1 MTQSGLADVL
11 PLSPL
16 QEGLLFQVTYGAEAE
31 GTDVYTVQ
39 MVFELRGPLA
49 EDDLKAAAGT
59 LLRRH
64 PNLRAGFWQQN
75 VERPVQFVPHEVPL
89 PWRTR
94 DLTGLGDEERERAV
108 AAYVADDRAE
118 RFDPGAPPLIRF
130 GLLALAPEHHKL
142 VLTTHHLLL
151 DGWSM
156 PLLVRELFTLYGQS
170 GDDAGLPPVTP
181 YRAYLGWLAGRD
193 DDAARAAWRAAFA
206 GLEGPSLVAGAGAGR
221 GAAGGSA
228 LPGQIWHEID
238 AATTTRLTALARSRN
253 ITPNTLVQGAWALL
267 LGRELGRDDV
277 VFGATVAHRPPEI
290 PGIESTIGMFI
301 NTLPVRVRVRPS
313 ETLGELL
320 GRVQQEQ
327 AALIEHRHLSLTEV
341 QAAAGTGELFDTVV
355 VFENYPLDPAVLRT
369 ESRGLRLAGFEVGD
383 ATHYPLSL
391 LAIPGDTIRFR
402 LDHRGDVVDEAGA
415 RRLLGRLDAL
425 LSDIAEHGADLPV
438 GRFDLLASD
447 ERRLVLEEFNA
458 SGAPA
463 PERTLA
469 ALFEEQAARTPG
481 VTALAVG
488 DESLTYAE
496 LNARANRLARRLVE
510 QGAGPEETVALRLPR
525 SLDLYVALLAVL
537 KTGAAYLPVDVAY
550 PAERIAFMMDDARPA
565 VVLTGEE
572 SGQDLL
578 AYADTD
584 LTDAERTTPLL
595 PHHPAYVIY
604 TSGSTGTPKAVVMP
618 GSALVN
624 LLAWHQREIPGEPG
638 TAVAQFTTIGFDVAA
653 QEILATLLHGKTL
666 AVPAEDVRRS
676 AEQLTAWLDE
686 HDVAELYAPSLVI
699 EAVAEAAAEAGRT
712 LPALRHIAQAGEA
725 LSLCP
730 AVRDFVAAVP
740 GRRLHNHYGPAET
753 HVMTGTALPDDP
765 MAWTEPAPIGRPVS
779 GARVYVLDSAL
790 RPVAPGAV
798 GELYLAGAGVSRG
811 YLNRPVLT
819 AERFVADPYGAAG
832 TRMYRT
838 GDLGRWNADGQL
850 EFAGR
855 ADHQVK
861 IRGFR
866 IEPGEIESALTALPA
881 VARAAVLAREDGP
894 AGSSDKRLVAYVV
907 PANGPGILLDTT
919 ALRTELARSLPEFMV
934 PAAIVTLPEL
944 PLTPNGK
951 LDRAALPAPQV
962 TTVRRGPRSPREEIL
977 CTLFAA
983 VLKVPQVGIDDNF
996 FDLGGH
1002 SLLATRLIS
1011 RIRTVLGTEVSL
1023 RDLFDAPTV
1032 AGLGGRLD
1040 QASGARPALAPV
1052 ERPERLPL
1060 SHAQRRLWFLG
1071 RLDGPNSTY
1080 NIPLTLRL
1088 RGDVDRA
1095 ALRAALA
1102 DLTTRHETL
1111 RTVYPSH
1118 EGEPYQHIL
1127 PPGEAAPAL
1136 DIVPA
1141 EEATLGERLSGA
1153 AAQPYDL
1160 TRELPLRA
1168 TLFELGEREHVL
1180 FLLLHHIAG
1189 DGWSLAPLARD
1200 LGRAYA
1206 ARCAGRAPDFAPLP
1220 VQYADYTLWQ
1230 RELLGD
1236 ADDDGSLHGAQLA
1249 HWREALKGAPA
1260 HLELP
1265 TDHARP
1271 VVASH
1276 RGETVPFRIAAELHE
1291 KLTALAKASDS
1302 SLFMVL
1308 QAAFAALLTRHGAG
1322 TDIPVGSPIA
1332 GRTDDALDDLV
1343 GFFVNTLVLRTDTS
1357 GDPSFAE
1364 LVKRVRQFDLA
1375 AYTHQDLPF
1384 EKLVEEVNPERTLAR
1399 NPLFQVVLALQ
1410 SMPAAD
1416 LALPGLEVA
1425 AEPVRVGFAKFD
1437 LGLAVVEEHTAD
1449 GVRAG
1454 IRGDW
1459 EFSTELFERATVEA
1473 LGERLVRFLDAVADD
1488 PQRTIG
1494 SVDLLGPAER
1504 HHVLVDFN
1512 LPADAPDRT
1521 ERTLT
1526 ALFEEQAARTPDA
1539 TALVMGT
1546 RSLTYGQADARANR
1560 LARHLV
1566 AQGAGP
1572 ERIVA
1577 LQLPRSLDLFTAVL
1591 AVWKSGAAYL
1601 PIDPDYPADR
1611 IAHMRADARPALV
1624 LESLPQDL
1632 TEYPDTALTDAD
1644 RLTPLLPRHPA
1655 YVIYTSGSTGLPK
1668 GVVVP
1673 HGAAAAT
1680 LPPQAAAFGLGP
1692 HSRVLNF
1699 ASISFDA
1706 ALWELTSALL
1716 TGAGLVIATPDELLP
1731 GPGLARLVRDQGVTL
1746 IALPPSALPALPD
1759 GALPPGTDLIV
1770 AGDTTAADQSERFAP
1785 DRRMVN
1791 AYGLTETT
1799 VCATMSA
1806 PLAGAVV
1813 PPIGRPVDGARVYV
1827 LDERL
1832 RPVPPGVTGEM
1843 YVAGA
1848 GLARG
1853 YLGRQELTAERFVPD
1868 PYALLFGE
1876 TGARMYRTG
1885 DLARLRTDGQL
1896 EFAGRADQQLKI
1908 RGFRIEPGEV
1918 EAALTAHPSVATAA
1932 VVAREDGPATSGDK
1946 RLVAYLV
1953 RDTQGGT
1960 EDEARGTEQV
1970 GMWQETYEQLYEAEP
1985 GRLFGED
1992 FSGWNSSYTGEEIPL
2007 DEMREWRAATVER
2020 VLALRPRRVL
2030 EIGCG
2035 TGLVLSQ
2042 VAPHVEEYWGT
2053 DLSTSVVAQLRTH
2066 LDARPELAAKVT
2078 VRARAAHETEGL
2090 PEGRFDTIVVN
2101 SVVQYFPNAGYLA
2114 DVLRAAARL
2123 LAPGGTVFLGDLRNL
2138 RTLRTFRTAVELRRA
2153 GAFADPS
2160 AVRRAVEQSLVT
2172 EKELLLDPD
2181 FFADLAAREPLFA
2194 SADVTLRD
2202 AAHHNEM
2209 SRHRYDVTLRRSAG
2223 PTAAAAPERTL
2234 RWNADVNTFDG
2245 LAEALGERHVRVTG
2259 IPNARL
2265 VREGAALAA
2274 LTGGGAAEAAGLLDG
2289 PVPEGAIDPD
2299 AMRGLGAVCTWGA
2312 QDDTFDAYTG
2322 DGPAYT
2328 PRGGDRPLANDPA
2341 RGHEDSRLTGE
2352 LRDLVAERLPAHMAP
2367 AAYVLLDALP
2377 LTANGKLDR
2386 DALPAPDWGTEATG
2400 QAPRTRRE
2408 EILSTLFAEVLGLPK
2423 VGVDRSF
2430 FDLGGHSL
2438 LATRLLSRIRT
2449 VLGAELAVRDL
2460 FQAPTVAA
2468 LAERVDGAHDA
2479 RPALTVRTRPDEMP
2493 LSFAQYRLWFLHR
2506 MEGPSATYNIPM
2518 SLRLTGDLDQDALR
2532 AALTDLMRR
2541 HETLRTVYPE
2551 RGGVPRQQV
2560 LDAER
2565 PSFETV
2571 STTAERLGA
2580 ELTEAAR
2587 RGFDLAGELPLRA
2600 TLFRLGEQEHVLLLL
2615 MHHIAGDG
2623 WSWPPLARDLTEAYA
2638 ARRAGRAPDFAPLPV
2653 QYADYTLWQRELLG
2667 DEHDPDSRYAHQLAY
2682 WTDRLDGITEELE
2695 LPTDRPRPAVATH
2708 RGDTVP
2714 FRITPELHQRLAA
2727 LAGTSRASLFMVLQA
2742 AFAALLTRHGA
2753 GTDIPVGSP
2762 IAGRTDDALDDLVG
2776 FFVNTLVLRTDTS
2789 GDPTFRDLLDRVRE
2803 SDLAAYANQDVP
2815 FEKLVERL
2823 RPQRSLA
2830 RHPLFQVMLA
2840 FQNSGEA
2847 RLALP
2852 GLEAEALPVGVGVAK
2867 FDLHLSMVELRAGDG
2882 GPGGIQAALEY
2893 STDLFERA
2901 TAEALVT
2908 RLERLLDAVADDPD
2922 TTVGSV
2928 ELLHPDERR
2937 RVLDEW
2943 NETDGT
2949 ESDTDARV
2957 PHLLERQVARTPDA
2971 LALVHGTE
2979 SLTYAQFNARANR
2992 LARRL
2997 VELGAGPERIVALR
3011 MPRCPDLYVAMAAV
3025 LKTGAAYLPVDVS
3038 YPAERIAFMIDD
3050 ARPAIVLDSMPQGL
3064 SAYPDTDLT
3073 DADRTTPLLPQHP
3086 AYVIYT
3092 SGSTGTPKAVVMPG
3106 SALVNLL
3113 TWHARRF
3120 PGGQGVRTA
3129 QFTAIG
3135 FDFSVQE
3142 ILSPLVMGKTLL
3154 VPSDE
3159 VRHSAELLAGWLDEH
3174 HVSELFAPNLVVEAV
3189 AEAAAEAGRTLPHLT
3204 DILQG
3209 GEALTPTERMRD
3221 FAYAVLGRR
3230 LHNVYGPAETHAVT
3244 THTLPADPANWPQAV
3259 PIGRPVDHDRV
3270 YVLDSALRPVP
3281 PGVTGELYLAGAGIA
3296 RGYLGQPALTAARF
3310 VADPYGAAGTR
3321 MYRTGDLGR
3330 WNADGQLEFAGR
3342 IDHQV
3347 KIRGFRVEPGEV
3359 EAALTA
3365 HPHIVQA
3372 AALPHGDRL
3381 VAYVVTREGADL
3393 GDVRAHLA
3401 ARLPDFMVPSAY
3413 TVLDALPL
3421 TPNGKLDRAALPAP
3435 DAPDAAGRAPRSP
3448 REEILCGL
3456 FAEVLGTGQIS
3467 IDDNFFDLGGHSL
3480 LATRLLSRV
3489 RTVLGAEVSLRDLF
3503 EGPTVARLGEAV
3515 DAAGRGSRPAL
3526 RPMERPAELPLS
3538 PAQRRLWF
3546 LGRLTGDDPGYNMPV
3561 GLRLTGTLDADA
3573 LTAALADVSARHE
3586 TLRTVF
3592 PEGQDGSPR
3601 QHILAP
3607 ADARPALHRRDTT
3620 EDDLAA
3626 DLAAAA
3632 RHSFDLTADL
3642 PLKAVLFRL
3651 DEQEHVLLLLLH
3663 HIAGDGWSLAPL
3675 TRDLVTAYEAR
3686 GMGRAPEFAPLP
3698 VQYADYTLWQREV
3711 LGDES
3716 DPASTIARQS
3726 AYWKEAL
3733 AGLPDELQL
3742 PAARPRPAVP
3752 AHRGEA
3758 VFRTLDA
3765 DLHRQLLA
3773 LARSS
3778 GGSLFMVLQAALSAV
3793 LTRHGAGTD
3802 IPVGSPVA
3810 GRTDDALDDLVGF
3823 FVNTLVLRTDTS
3835 GDPTFRE
3842 LLDRVRESDLAA
3854 YANQDVPFDKLVEEL
3869 SPGRSLARHP
3879 LFQVLLALQN
3889 TPEAVL
3895 ELPGLTARPEVVA
3908 LGAAKFDLTF
3918 NLAER
3923 HGASG
3928 EPRGIDAVLEYSTD
3942 LFDAAT
3948 AQALT
3953 DRLVAFLRYVAAD
3966 PDATVTDVP
3975 ILGTG
3980 ERNLVLTGWNDTA
3993 HRPGRA
3999 AADASLPQRVAERAA
4014 RTPHAIAVA
4023 EPGATTLTYAQL
4035 DARANQLAHRLV
4047 AEGVR
4052 TETPV
4057 AVLQERSAHLVVSTL
4072 AVLKAGG
4079 VYVPLHTGYPEDRM
4093 RHVLTDTGAA
4103 LLLTDAF
4110 HEETAARLGTRT
4122 LAVDDGPLTGEPATA
4137 PEVTVLPDQLAYVMY
4152 TSGSTGLPKGI
4163 GITHRDAIALAVDR
4177 CWETTAESRVLMHS
4191 PYAFDISTYEL
4202 WSPLLAGGRIV
4213 VAPRGDVDAT
4223 MLRRVLPGQGVTSL
4237 LLTAGLLG
4245 AVADE
4250 APEVFAG
4257 VKDVWTGGD
4266 VVPPTAVR
4274 RVLEACPGTTVK
4286 ALYGPTEITLGC
4298 TWHRFTEAG
4307 QVPAAVPIGRPLDE
4321 TRAYVLDEKLRPVP
4335 PGVPGELYIAGAG
4348 LARGYL
4354 AQAARTAE
4362 RFTADPY
4369 AELFDDAG
4377 GRMYRT
4383 GDIARRNADG
4393 ALEFLGRADQ
4403 QVKVR
4408 GFRIEPGEIETA
4420 LATHPG
4426 VTRAVVVARPRG
4438 GDKVLVAYVVGQD
4451 VRPAELRAELEQLLP
4466 DYMVPAAFVPM
4477 TALPVTP
4484 NGKLDRA
4491 ALPEPEWGGGTG
4503 RLPRGPREELLCGL
4517 FAEVLDAE
4525 RVGIDDNF
4533 FELGGHSMLAT
4544 RLVGRIRAQLGTE
4557 VGVRTLFEAP
4567 TVAALAA
4574 RIDGGSPAQ
4583 HDPFGVVLPLRAT
4596 GSGTPLF
4603 CVHPAGGF
4611 GWIYSGLLRHIDREQ
4626 PLYALQARGLSHEE
4640 PLPADIDAM
4649 ARDYAEQIR
4658 KTVPEGPY
4666 EILGWSFGGLV
4677 AHAVATR
4684 LQAEGAEVTLLAVLD
4699 GYPDAYD
4706 GTEHEVGEEQVLA
4719 ILLNAAGIDRA
4730 ETFGDA
4736 PLERAA
4742 VLERLGESG
4751 SALANLDDASV
4762 GRMVTVFLNNTR
4774 LITDFRPQPFAGD
4787 LVFFGATVGRTDPA
4801 LTPDS
4806 WRPYVS
4812 GRVEEHHLDTDHAG
4826 LARPEA
4832 LGVIARTLAD
4842 RGATRAGN

>member
-16 QEGLLFQVTYGAEAE
+16 QEGLLFQVSYGAETE
-31 GTDVYTVQ
+31 GTDVYSIQ
-39 MVFELRGPLA
+39 MVFELQGPLD
-49 EDDLKAAAGT
+49 ESGLQAAVRT

-64 PNLRAGFWQQN
+64 PNLRAGFWQQD

-89 PWRTR
+89 PWQTR
-94 DLTGLGDEERERAV
+94 DLTGLGDQERERAV
-108 AAYVADDRAE
+108 AAYIADDRAR

-130 GLLALAPEHHKL
+130 GLLALGPEHHKL

-156 PLLVRELFTLYGQS
+156 PLLVRELFTLYEQS
-170 GDDAGLPPVTP
+170 GDDVGMPPVAP

-193 DDAARAAWRAAFA
+193 DEAARAAWRAAFA
-206 GLEGPSLVAGAGAGR
+206 DLEGPSLIAGSGAGR
-221 GAAGGSA
+221 GAAGASA

-238 AATTTRLTALARSRN
+238 AATTTRLTTLARSRN
-253 ITPNTLVQGAWALL
+253 VTLNTLVQAAWALL
-267 LGRELGRDDV
+267 LGQELGRDDV

-301 NTLPVRVRVRPS
+301 NTLPVRVRVRPGDS
-313 ETLGELL
+313 LTELL
-320 GRVQQEQ
+320 ARVQQEQ

-341 QAAAGTGELFDTVV
+341 QAAAGSGELFDTVV
-355 VFENYPLDPAVLRT
+355 VFENYPLDPAVLRA
-369 ESRGLRLAGFEVGD
+369 EARGLRLTDFEVGD

-391 LAIPGDTIRFR
+391 LAIPGDTINFR
-402 LDHRGDVVDEAGA
+402 LDHRGDVLDGPAA
-415 RRLLGRLDAL
+415 HMMLGRLDVL
-425 LSDIAEHGADLPV
+425 LRGIAEHGGDLPV
-438 GRFDLLASD
+438 GRLALLGD
-447 ERRLVLEEFNA
+447 GDRRRVIEEFNA
-458 SGAPA
+458 TGDPA
-463 PERTLA
+463 TEHTLA
-469 ALFEEQAARTPG
+469 ALFEEQAARTPHT
-481 VTALAVG
+481 TAIVVG
-488 DESLTYAE
+488 GDSLTYAE
-496 LNARANRLARRLVE
+496 LNARANRLAHHLAAR
-510 QGAGPEETVALRLPR
+510 GAGPEATVALHLPR
-525 SLDLYVALLAVL
+525 SLDLYVALLAVC
-537 KTGAAYLPVDVAY
+537 KSGAAYLPVDVQL
-550 PAERIAFMMDDARPA
+550 PAERIALMIEDACPA
-565 VVLTGEE
+565 IVLDRLPEDL
-572 SGQDLL
+572 SG
-578 AYADTD
+578 YPDTD
-584 LTDAERTTPLL
+584 LTDADRTAPLL
-595 PHHPAYVIY
+595 PEHPAYVIY

-618 GSALVN
+618 GSALGN
-624 LLAWHQREIPGEPG
+624 LLSWDDREPAAETG
-638 TAVAQFTTIGFDVAA
+638 TVVAQFTTIGFDVAT
-653 QEILATLLHGKTL
+653 QEILGTLLRGGTL
-666 AVPAEDVRRS
+666 AVPDEEVRRS
-676 AEQLTAWLDE
+676 AEQFTAWLDE
-686 HDVAELYAPSLVI
+686 HGVAELYAPDLVI
-699 EAVAEAAAEAGRT
+699 QAVVEAAAEQGRT

-725 LSLCP
+725 LALGP
-730 AVRDFVAAVP
+730 ALHDFVTAVP
-740 GRRLHNHYGPAET
+740 GRTLHNHYGPAET
-753 HVMTGTALPDDP
+753 HVMTGTAVPGDSA
-765 MAWTEPAPIGRPVS
+765 AWGEPAPIGRPIP
-779 GARVYVLDSAL
+779 GARVYVLDGAL
-790 RPVAPGAV
+790 RPVPPGV
-798 GELYLAGAGVSRG
+798 NGELYLAGAGVARG
-811 YLNRPVLT
+811 YLGRSGLT
-819 AERFVADPYGAAG
+819 AERFVADPFGAPGA
-832 TRMYRT
+832 RMYRT
-838 GDLGRWNADGQL
+838 GDLGRWRPDGLL

-855 ADHQVK
+855 SDHQVK

-866 IEPGEIESALTALPA
+866 IEPGEVEAALTAHPHIA
-881 VARAAVLAREDGP
+881 TAAVLAREDRPG
-894 AGSSDKRLVAYVV
+894 DKRLVAYVV
-907 PANGPGILLDTT
+907 PAHQPGTRPDTA
-919 ALRTELARSLPEFMV
+919 ALRAQLALSLPDFMI
-934 PAAIVTLPEL
+934 PAAIVVLDAL

-951 LDRAALPAPQV
+951 LDRAALPAPRT
-962 TTVRRGPRSPREEIL
+962 TTVRRGPRSPREEML
-977 CTLFAA
+977 CTLFAS

-1011 RIRTVLGTEVSL
+1011 RIRSVLGAEVSL

-1032 AGLGGRLD
+1032 AGLGERLD
-1040 QASGARPALAPV
+1040 PAFGTRPALAPA

-1060 SHAQRRLWFLG
+1060 SYAQRRLWFLG

-1080 NIPLTLRL
+1080 NIPLALRL
-1088 RGDVDRA
+1088 RGGLDRA

-1102 DLTTRHETL
+1102 DLTARHETL

-1127 PPGEAAPAL
+1127 GPAEAVPTL
-1136 DIVPA
+1136 EVLPA
-1141 EEATLGERLSGA
+1141 EEATLAERLSAA
-1153 AAQPYDL
+1153 AAQPYDV
-1160 TRELPLRA
+1160 TCELPLRA
-1168 TLFELGEREHVL
+1168 TLFETGEREHVL
-1180 FLLLHHIAG
+1180 LLLLHHIAG
-1189 DGWSLAPLARD
+1189 DGWSLAPLSRD
-1200 LGRAYA
+1200 LGRAYT
-1206 ARCAGRAPDFAPLP
+1206 ARRAGHAPDWAPVP

-1236 ADDDGSLHGAQLA
+1236 ADDGGGLYGDQLA
-1249 HWREALKGAPA
+1249 HWRTALAGSPA

-1265 TDHARP
+1265 ADHPRP
-1271 VVASH
+1271 AVADH
-1276 RGETVPFRIAAELHE
+1276 RGETVPFDIPPALHE
-1291 KLTALAKASDS
+1291 KLTELAKTSDS

-1357 GDPSFAE
+1357 GDPTFRE
-1364 LVKRVRQFDLA
+1364 LLDRVRQFDLA

-1384 EKLVEEVNPERTLAR
+1384 EKLVEELNPERTLAR

-1410 SMPAAD
+1410 SMPAA
-1416 LALPGLEVA
+1416 GLDMDGIQVA
-1425 AEPVRVGFAKFD
+1425 TEPVRVGFAKFD
-1437 LGLAVVEEHTAD
+1437 LGLAVVEDHAAD
-1449 GVRAG
+1449 GSRAG

-1459 EFSTELFERATVEA
+1459 EFSTELFERATVVG
-1473 LGERLVRFLDAVADD
+1473 LGERLVRLLEAVADD

-1494 SVDLLGPAER
+1494 SIDLLGPAER
-1504 HHVLVDFN
+1504 HRLLVDLN
-1512 LPADAPDRT
+1512 LSKDGPARPG
-1521 ERTLT
+1521 RTLT
-1526 ALFEEQAARTPDA
+1526 ALFEDQAARTPDA
-1539 TALVMGT
+1539 TALVMGSQ
-1546 RSLTYGQADARANR
+1546 SLSYAQADARANR

-1566 AQGAGP
+1566 EQGAGP

-1577 LQLPRSLDLFTAVL
+1577 VQLPRSLDLITALL

-1611 IAHMRADARPALV
+1611 ITHMRDDARPALV
-1624 LESLPQDL
+1624 LDALPQDL
-1632 TEYPDTALTDAD
+1632 TGYPDTALTDAD
-1644 RLTPLLPRHPA
+1644 RLSPLLPEHPA

-1673 HGAAAAT
+1673 HGAAATTIPA
-1680 LPPQAAAFGLGP
+1680 QAAAFGLGP
-1692 HSRVLNF
+1692 RSRVLNF

-1716 TGAGLVIATPDELLP
+1716 TGAALVLGTPDELLP
-1731 GPGLARLVRDQGVTL
+1731 GPGLAHLVREQGVTL
-1746 IALPPSALPALPD
+1746 VALPPSALPALPE

-1770 AGDTTAADQSERFAP
+1770 AGDTTAPDQTARFAP
-1785 DRRMVN
+1785 GRRMVN

-1827 LDERL
+1827 LDSRL

-1868 PYALLFGE
+1868 PHALLFGE

-1885 DLARLRTDGQL
+1885 DLARLRADGQL

-1918 EAALTAHPSVATAA
+1918 EAALTAHPSVAAAA
-1932 VVAREDGPATSGDK
+1932 VVAREDEPGDK
-1946 RLVAYLV
+1946 RLVAYLE
-1953 RDTQGGT
+1953 RATHHGPHDGAL
-1960 EDEARGTEQV
+1960 DTEQV
-1970 GMWQETYEQLYEAEP
+1970 GRWQETYEQLYEAEP
-1985 GRLFGED
+1985 GGVFGED
-1992 FSGWNSSYTGEEIPL
+1992 FSGWNSSYTGEAIPL
-2007 DEMREWRAATVER
+2007 DEMREWRTATVDR
-2020 VLALRPRRVL
+2020 VLALEPRRVL

-2053 DLSTSVVAQLRTH
+2053 DLSAGVVAQLRAH
-2066 LDARPELAAKVT
+2066 LDARPDLKTKVT
-2078 VRARAAHETEGL
+2078 VRAQAAHEAQGL

-2101 SVVQYFPNAGYLA
+2101 SVVQYFPNADYLA
-2114 DVLRAAARL
+2114 EVLRTAARL
-2123 LAPGGTVFLGDLRNL
+2123 LAPGGTVLLGDLRNL

-2153 GAFADPS
+2153 GAFADPA

-2181 FFADLAAREPLFA
+2181 FFTDFAARDPLFT
-2194 SADVTLRD
+2194 SADITLRGG
-2202 AAHHNEM
+2202 AHHNEM
-2209 SRHRYDVTLRRSAG
+2209 SRHRYDVTLR
-2223 PTAAAAPERTL
+2223 TAPVPEAPGRTL
-2234 RWNADVNTFDG
+2234 RWNVDVHGVDDI
-2245 LAEALGERHVRVTG
+2245 AEALRDRPVRIAG

-2265 VREGAALAA
+2265 LRETSALAA
-2274 LTGGGAAEAAGLLDG
+2274 LTAGSAADAAGLLDG
-2289 PVPEGAIDPD
+2289 PLPAGAVDPD
-2299 AMRGLGAVCTWGA
+2299 AVTGLGAVATWGA
-2312 QDDTFDAYTG
+2312 QDDTFDAYAG
-2322 DGPAYT
+2322 DGCA
-2328 PRGGDRPLANDPA
+2328 RAARRSGSPLANDPA
-2341 RGHEDSRLTGE
+2341 RGHEDSRLIGE

-2367 AAYVLLDALP
+2367 AAYVTLDALP

-2386 DALPAPDWGTEATG
+2386 DALPAPDQGAEATG

-2408 EILSTLFAEVLGLPK
+2408 EILSTLFAEVLGLPQ

-2449 VLGAELAVRDL
+2449 VLGVELAVRDL

-2468 LAERVDGAHDA
+2468 LATRAEDRNDA
-2479 RPALTVRTRPDEMP
+2479 RPPLTAGTRPDAMP

-2532 AALTDLMRR
+2532 AALTDLTRR

-2551 RGGVPRQQV
+2551 HAGVPHQQV
-2560 LDAER
+2560 LHEAT
-2565 PSFETV
+2565 PCFETV
-2571 STTAERLGA
+2571 STTTERLDA
-2580 ELTEAAR
+2580 ELTAAAR
-2587 RGFDLAGELPLRA
+2587 HGFDLAGELPLRA
-2600 TLFRLGEQEHVLLLL
+2600 TLFRLGEREHVLLLL

-2623 WSWPPLARDLTEAYA
+2623 WSWPPLARDLSEAYA
-2638 ARRAGRAPDFAPLPV
+2638 ARCAGHAPAFAPLPV
-2653 QYADYTLWQRELLG
+2653 QYADYTLWQSELLG
-2667 DEHDPDSRYAHQLAY
+2667 DEHDPDSRYGRQLAY
-2682 WTDRLDGITEELE
+2682 WTDRLDGITGELE

-2708 RGDTVP
+2708 RGDSVP

-2742 AFAALLTRHGA
+2742 AFAGLLTRHGA

-2762 IAGRTDDALDDLVG
+2762 IAGRTDEALDDLVG

-2789 GDPTFRDLLDRVRE
+2789 GDPTFRELLERVRE

-2840 FQNSGEA
+2840 FQNSGDA

-2852 GLEAEALPVGVGVAK
+2852 GLDAEALPVGVGVAK

-2893 STDLFERA
+2893 STDLFDRS
-2901 TAEALVT
+2901 TAEALVD
-2908 RLERLLDAVADDPD
+2908 RFERLLDAVADDPD
-2922 TTVGSV
+2922 TTVSGV
-2928 ELLHPDERR
+2928 ELLHPAERR
-2937 RVLDEW
+2937 RILDDW
-2943 NETDGT
+2943 NKTDGT
-2949 ESDTDARV
+2949 ENGTDARV
-2957 PHLLERQVARTPDA
+2957 PDLLERQVARTPDA
-2971 LALVHGTE
+2971 VALVHGDE
-2979 SLTYAQFNARANR
+2979 SLTYGQFNARANR
-2992 LARRL
+2992 LARHL
-2997 VELGAGPERIVALR
+2997 VARGAGPEQIVALR
-3011 MPRCPDLYVAMAAV
+3011 MERCTDLYVAMAAV
-3025 LKTGAAYLPVDVS
+3025 LKAGAAYLPVDLS
-3038 YPAERIAFMIDD
+3038 YPAERIALMIED
-3050 ARPAIVLDSMPQGL
+3050 ACPAIVLDRLPEDL
-3064 SAYPDTDLT
+3064 SGYPDTDLT
-3073 DADRTTPLLPQHP
+3073 DADRTAPLLPEHP

-3106 SALVNLL
+3106 SGLVNLL
-3113 TWHARRF
+3113 TWHGRRF

-3142 ILSPLVMGKTLL
+3142 IFSPLVMGKALV
-3154 VPSDE
+3154 VPSEE
-3159 VRHSAELLAGWLDEH
+3159 VRRSAELLTEWLDTQQ
-3174 HVSELFAPNLVVEAV
+3174 VCELFAPNLVVEAV

-3209 GEALTPTERMRD
+3209 GEALTPSERMRA
-3221 FAYAVLGRR
+3221 FAAAVPGRR

-3244 THTLPADPANWPQAV
+3244 THTLPADPAAWPPV
-3259 PIGRPVDHDRV
+3259 GPIGRPVDHDRV
-3270 YVLDSALRPVP
+3270 YVLDGALRPVP
-3281 PGVTGELYLAGAGIA
+3281 PGVNGELYLAGAGIA
-3296 RGYLGQPALTAARF
+3296 RGYLGRSGLTAERF
-3310 VADPYGAAGTR
+3310 VADPFGAPGAR

-3330 WNADGQLEFAGR
+3330 WRPDGLLEFAGR
-3342 IDHQV
+3342 SDHQV
-3347 KIRGFRVEPGEV
+3347 KVRGFRIEPGEV

-3365 HPHIVQA
+3365 HPHIATA
-3372 AALPHGDRL
+3372 AVLARQDRL

-3393 GDVRAHLA
+3393 DDVRARLA

-3413 TVLDALPL
+3413 TVLEALPL
-3421 TPNGKLDRAALPAP
+3421 TANGKLDRAALPSP
-3435 DAPDAAGRAPRSP
+3435 DPTRTAGRAPGTA

-3456 FAEVLGTGQIS
+3456 FAEVLGTPQVCV
-3467 IDDNFFDLGGHSL
+3467 DDNFFDLGGHSL
-3480 LATRLLSRV
+3480 LATRLLSRI
-3489 RTVLGAEVSLRDLF
+3489 RTALGVEVSLRDLF
-3503 EGPTVARLGEAV
+3503 EGPTVARLDEVVG
-3515 DAAGRGSRPAL
+3515 AAELGSRPAL
-3526 RPMERPAELPLS
+3526 RPVRRPAHLPLS

-3546 LGRLTGDDPGYNMPV
+3546 LGRLTGGDPGYNMPV
-3561 GLRLTGTLDADA
+3561 GLRLTGDLDTEA
-3573 LTAALADVSARHE
+3573 LTAALADVSDRHE

-3592 PEGQDGSPR
+3592 PEGEDGTPR

-3607 ADARPALHRRDTT
+3607 ADARPALHRLDTT
-3620 EDDLAA
+3620 EDALATE
-3626 DLAAAA
+3626 LAAAA
-3632 RHSFDLTADL
+3632 RHSFDLTCDL
-3642 PLKAVLFRL
+3642 PLRTTLFRL
-3651 DEQEHVLLLLLH
+3651 GEREHVLLLLMH

-3675 TRDLVTAYEAR
+3675 TRDLVTAYGAR
-3686 GMGRAPEFAPLP
+3686 SAGRTPAFAPLP

-3711 LGDES
+3711 LGDEG
-3716 DPASTIARQS
+3716 DPTGIAARQS
-3726 AYWKEAL
+3726 AYWKQTL
-3733 AGLPDELQL
+3733 AKLPDELQL
-3742 PAARPRPAVP
+3742 PTDRPRPTVP

-3758 VFRTLDA
+3758 VFHALDG
-3765 DLHRQLLA
+3765 DLHRRLLR

-3778 GGSLFMVLQAALSAV
+3778 GASLFMVLQAAFAGL

-3802 IPVGSPVA
+3802 IPVGSPIA
-3810 GRTDDALDDLVGF
+3810 GRTDEALDDLVGF

-3869 SPGRSLARHP
+3869 SPGRSPARHP

-3895 ELPGLTARPEVVA
+3895 ELPGLTAVPEVVA
-3908 LGAAKFDLTF
+3908 LGAAKFDLTL

-3923 HGASG
+3923 HGTSG
-3928 EPRGIDAVLEYSTD
+3928 EPQGIDAVLEYNTD
-3942 LFDAAT
+3942 LFDKAT

-3953 DRLVAFLRYVAAD
+3953 DRFAAFLRYVA
-3966 PDATVTDVP
+3966 DAPGTTVAEVP
-3975 ILGTG
+3975 ILGDD
-3980 ERNLVLTGWNDTA
+3980 ERDLVLTGWNATT
-3993 HRPGRA
+3993 HHPGRA
-3999 AADASLPQRVAERAA
+3999 AADACLPQRVAERAA
-4014 RTPHAIAVA
+4014 RTPDAVA
-4023 EPGATTLTYAQL
+4023 VTEPGGTTLTYAQL
-4035 DARANQLAHRLV
+4035 EARANRLAHGLIV
-4047 AEGVR
+4047 AGIR
-4052 TETPV
+4052 PETPV
-4057 AVLQERSAHLVVSTL
+4057 AVLQERSAHLVVATL

-4103 LLLTDAF
+4103 LLLTDDHHAP
-4110 HEETAARLGTRT
+4110 TAARLGTRT
-4122 LAVDDGPLTGEPATA
+4122 LTVDADPFPEEPTTS
-4137 PEVTVLPDQLAYVMY
+4137 PEVTLLPDQLAYIMY
-4152 TSGSTGLPKGI
+4152 TSGSTGVPKGI

-4177 CWETTAESRVLMHS
+4177 CWETTADSRVLMHS

-4202 WSPLLAGGRIV
+4202 WSPLIAGGRIV
-4213 VAPRGDVDAT
+4213 VAPRGDIDAHL
-4223 MLRRVLPGQGVTSL
+4223 LRRILPGQGVTSL
-4237 LLTAGLLG
+4237 LLTAGLFG

-4250 APEVFAG
+4250 APEVFDG

-4298 TWHRFTEAG
+4298 TWHRFTEAA
-4307 QVPAAVPIGRPLDE
+4307 QVPAAVPIGSPLDE
-4321 TRAYVLDEKLRPVP
+4321 TRAYVLDERLRPVP

-4369 AELFDDAG
+4369 AGLFDDDG

-4383 GDIARRNADG
+4383 GDIARHSAHG
-4393 ALEFLGRADQ
+4393 ILEFLGRADQ
-4403 QVKVR
+4403 QVKIR

-4420 LATHPG
+4420 LAEHPG
-4426 VTRAVVVARPRG
+4426 VTRAAVVARPRG
-4438 GDKVLVAYVVGQD
+4438 EDRVLVAYVVGPD
-4451 VRPAELRAELEQLLP
+4451 VRPGELRAELDQLLP

-4477 TALPVTP
+4477 SALPVTP

-4517 FAEVLDAE
+4517 FAEILEAE

-4544 RLVGRIRAQLGTE
+4544 RLVGRIRAQLGAE
-4557 VGVRTLFEAP
+4557 IGVRTLFEAP
-4567 TVAALAA
+4567 TVAALTA
-4574 RIDGGSPAQ
+4574 RIDGSSTTP

-4611 GWIYSGLLRHIDREQ
+4611 GWIYSGLLPHIDREQ
-4626 PLYALQARGLSHEE
+4626 PLYALQARGLTRTE
-4640 PLPADIDAM
+4640 PLPPDIDTM

-4666 EILGWSFGGLV
+4666 EILGWSFGGLL
-4677 AHAVATR
+4677 AQAVATR
-4684 LQAEGAEVTLLAVLD
+4684 LQDEGAEVSLLAVLD
-4699 GYPDAYD
+4699 SYPDAYDAYD
-4706 GTEHEVGEEQVLA
+4706 GTEQEVGEEQVLA
-4719 ILLNAAGIDRA
+4719 ILLSSAGVDRA
-4730 ETFGDA
+4730 ATFGDA
-4736 PLERAA
+4736 PLERGA
-4742 VLERLGESG
+4742 VLEQLAQTG
-4751 SALANLDDASV
+4751 SALAHLDDASV
-4762 GRMVTVFLNNTR
+4762 GRMVTVFLNNTQ
-4774 LITDFRPQPFAGD
+4774 LIRDFRPQPFAGD
-4787 LVFFGATVGRTDPA
+4787 MVFFGAAVAPAGPA

-4806 WRPYVS
+4806 WHPFVA
-4812 GRVEEHHLDTDHAG
+4812 GRIETHYLDTDHAG
-4826 LARPEA
+4826 MAGPEV
-4832 LGVIARTLAD
+4832 LGRIARALAD
-4842 RGATRAGN
+4842 RRALRDSH

>member
-16 QEGLLFQVTYGAEAE
+16 QEGLLFQVAYGAETE

-39 MVFELRGPLA
+39 MVFELRGPLV
-49 EDDLKAAAGT
+49 EEDLKAAVRG

-94 DLTGLGDEERERAV
+94 DLTGLGAADRERAV
-108 AAYVADDRAE
+108 AAYVAEDRAE
-118 RFDPGAPPLIRF
+118 RFDPGTPPLIRF
-130 GLLALAPEHHKL
+130 GLLALGPDHHKL

-156 PLLVRELFTLYGQS
+156 PLLVKELFTLYGS
-170 GDDAGLPPVTP
+170 AGDDADLPPVTP

-193 DDAARAAWRAAFA
+193 DDAARAAWRTALAD
-206 GLEGPSLVAGAGAGR
+206 LDGPSLVADAGSGR
-221 GAAGGSA
+221 GASAAAA
-228 LPGQIWHEID
+228 LPGQIWHETD
-238 AATTTRLTALARSRN
+238 APTTQRLTTLARSLGL
-253 ITPNTLVQGAWALL
+253 TLNTLVQGVWALL
-267 LGRELGRDDV
+267 LGAELGRDDV

-301 NTLPVRVRVRPS
+301 NTLPVRVRIRPAES
-313 ETLGELL
+313 LGELL
-320 GRVQQEQ
+320 GRVQREQ

-341 QAAAGTGELFDTVV
+341 QATAGTGELFDTVV
-355 VFENYPLDPAVLRT
+355 VFENYPLDPAVLRA

-391 LAIPGDTIRFR
+391 LAIPGETLRFR
-402 LDHRGDVVDEAGA
+402 LDHRADVLDETGA
-415 RRLLGRLDAL
+415 RDLLRRLDTVLAA
-425 LSDIAEHGADLPV
+425 IAEHGADRPV
-438 GRFDLLASD
+438 GRLALLPAD
-447 ERRLVLEEFNA
+447 VERRVVEEFNA
-458 SGAPA
+458 SGDPA
-463 PERTLA
+463 AHHTLP
-469 ALFEEQAARTPG
+469 ALFEQQTARTPD
-481 VTALAVG
+481 TAALSVG
-488 DESLTYAE
+488 PDTLTYAE
-496 LNARANRLARRLVE
+496 LNVRANRLARYLVE
-510 QGAGPEETVALRLPR
+510 RGVGPESVVALRMPR

-537 KTGAAYLPVDVAY
+537 KAGGAYLPVDVSY
-550 PAERIAFMMDDARPA
+550 PAERIAFMLEDAAPA
-565 VVLTGEE
+565 LVLDAMP
-572 SGQDLL
+572 SGLEG
-578 AYADTD
+578 YADGD
-584 LTDAERTTPLL
+584 LTDGERTAALL
-595 PHHPAYVIY
+595 PQHPAYVIY

-618 GSALVN
+618 GGAFAN
-624 LLAWHQREIPGEPG
+624 LLAWHDREMPGPAG
-638 TAVAQFTTIGFDVAA
+638 TPVAQFTTIGFDVAA
-653 QEILATLLHGKTL
+653 QEILGTLLHGKTL
-666 AVPAEDVRRS
+666 VVPPEDVRRS
-676 AEQLTAWLDE
+676 GEQFTAWLDE
-686 HDVAELYAPSLVI
+686 HEIAELYAPNLVV
-699 EAVAEAAAEAGRT
+699 EAVAEAAAETGRT

-725 LSLCP
+725 LALG
-730 AVRDFVAAVP
+730 AGVRAFVAAVP

-753 HVMTGTALPDDP
+753 HVMTGTALP
-765 MAWTEPAPIGRPVS
+765 ENPADWPENAPVGAPVT
-779 GARVYVLDSAL
+779 GARAYVLDSAL

-798 GELYLAGAGVSRG
+798 GELYLAGAGLARG
-811 YLNRPVLT
+811 YLNRPVQS
-819 AERFVADPYGAAG
+819 AERFVADPYGAPG

-838 GDLGRWNADGQL
+838 GDLGRWNTEGQL

-866 IEPGEIESALTALPA
+866 IEPGEVEAALTALPS
-881 VARAAVLAREDGP
+881 VARAAVLAREDRPG
-894 AGSSDKRLVAYVV
+894 DKRLVAYVV
-907 PANGPGILLDTT
+907 PARGPVDPA
-919 ALRTELARSLPEFMV
+919 ALRTELARTLPEFMV
-934 PAAIVTLPEL
+934 PAAVVPLDAL

-951 LDRAALPAPQV
+951 LDRAALPAPV
-962 TTVRRGPRSPREEIL
+962 TTTVRRGPRSPREEIL
-977 CTLFAA
+977 CDLFAT
-983 VLKVPQVGIDDNF
+983 VLKVPRTGIDDNF

-1011 RIRTVLGTEVSL
+1011 RIRTVLGAEISL
-1023 RDLFDAPTV
+1023 RDLFEAPTV
-1032 AGLGGRLD
+1032 AGLAERLD
-1040 QASGARPALAPV
+1040 GAAGARPALAPAA
-1052 ERPERLPL
+1052 RPDRLPL
-1060 SHAQRRLWFLG
+1060 SYAQRRLWFLG

-1080 NIPLTLRL
+1080 TIPLALRL

-1102 DLTTRHETL
+1102 DLTARHETL
-1111 RTVYPSH
+1111 RTRYPSH
-1118 EGEPYQHIL
+1118 AGEPYQEIL
-1127 PPGEAAPAL
+1127 PAVDAVPAL
-1136 DIVPA
+1136 GVELA
-1141 EEATLGERLSGA
+1141 EEATLAERLAREA
-1153 AAQPYDL
+1153 ARPYDL

-1168 TLFELGEREHVL
+1168 TLFQLGEQEHVL
-1180 FLLLHHIAG
+1180 LLLLHHIAG
-1189 DGWSLAPLARD
+1189 DGWSLAPLSRD

-1206 ARCAGRAPDFAPLP
+1206 ARRAGRAPDWAPLP
-1220 VQYADYTLWQ
+1220 VQYGDYTLWQ

-1236 ADDDGSLHGAQLA
+1236 ENDDRSLHGAQLA
-1249 HWREALKGAPA
+1249 HWREALKGSPG

-1271 VVASH
+1271 AVASH
-1276 RGETVPFRIAAELHE
+1276 RGETVPFRIPAALHE
-1291 KLTALAKASDS
+1291 KLTALAKAGDC

-1357 GDPSFAE
+1357 GDPTFAE
-1364 LVKRVRQFDLA
+1364 LLDRVKQFDLA

-1384 EKLVEEVNPERTLAR
+1384 EKLVEEVNPERSLAR

-1416 LALPGLEVA
+1416 LALPGLTVA

-1449 GVRAG
+1449 GARAG

-1488 PQRTIG
+1488 PKRTIG
-1494 SVDLLGPAER
+1494 SVDLLGAAER
-1504 HHVLVDFN
+1504 HRLLVGLN
-1512 LPADAPDRT
+1512 TTADVPEAAPT
-1521 ERTLT
+1521 TLT

-1539 TALVMGT
+1539 TALVMGD
-1546 RSLTYGQADARANR
+1546 RSLTYAQVDARANR

-1566 AQGAGP
+1566 ERGAGP
-1572 ERIVA
+1572 ERIVG
-1577 LQLPRSLDLFTAVL
+1577 LRLPRSLDLITALL

-1601 PIDPDYPADR
+1601 PMDPDYPADR
-1611 IAHMRADARPALV
+1611 IAHMCADARPALV
-1624 LESLPQDL
+1624 LDALPQDL
-1632 TEYPDTALTDAD
+1632 SAHPDTPLTDAD
-1644 RLTPLLPRHPA
+1644 RTAPLRPQHPA

-1673 HGAAAAT
+1673 HGTAAAT
-1680 LPPQAAAFGLGP
+1680 LPAQFAGFGLGP
-1692 HSRVLNF
+1692 GSRVLNF

-1706 ALWELTSALL
+1706 ALWELTAALL
-1716 TGAGLVIATPDELLP
+1716 SGAGLVLAGADDLLP

-1759 GALPPGTDLIV
+1759 DALPPGTDLIV
-1770 AGDTTAADQSERFAP
+1770 AGDVTAPDQTARFAP
-1785 DRRMVN
+1785 GRRMVN

-1799 VCATMSA
+1799 VCATMSE

-1813 PPIGRPVDGARVYV
+1813 PPIGRPVPGARVYV

-1843 YVAGA
+1843 YVAGT

-1853 YLGRQELTAERFVPD
+1853 YLGRPELTAARFVPD

-1885 DLARLRTDGQL
+1885 DLARLRADGTL

-1908 RGFRIEPGEV
+1908 RGFRVEPGEI
-1918 EAALTAHPSVATAA
+1918 EAALTAHPAVATAA
-1932 VVAREDGPATSGDK
+1932 VVAREDGPADTGK
-1946 RLVAYLV
+1946 RLVAYVV
-1953 RDTQGGT
+1953 RDPHGT
-1960 EDEARGTEQV
+1960 GPDTARGADQID
-1970 GMWQETYEQLYEAEP
+1970 MWQETYEQLYEAEP
-1985 GRLFGED
+1985 GQEFGED
-1992 FSGWNSSYTGEEIPL
+1992 FSGWNSSYTGAEIPL
-2007 DEMREWRAATVER
+2007 TEMREWRAATVDR

-2035 TGLVLSQ
+2035 TGLILSQ
-2042 VAPHVEEYWGT
+2042 VAPHVTEYWGT
-2053 DLSTSVVAQLRTH
+2053 DLSASVVDQLR
-2066 LDARPELAAKVT
+2066 ARLETRPDLAGKVT
-2078 VRARAAHETEGL
+2078 VRAGAAHETQGL
-2090 PEGRFDTIVVN
+2090 PEGRFDTVVVN
-2101 SVVQYFPNAGYLA
+2101 SVVQYFPNADYLA

-2123 LAPGGTVFLGDLRNL
+2123 LAPGGTVFLGDVRNL

-2153 GAFADPS
+2153 GAFADPA
-2160 AVRRAVEQSLVT
+2160 AVRAAIEQSLTT

-2181 FFADLAAREPLFA
+2181 FFTDLAAREPLFA
-2194 SADVTLRD
+2194 GADITLR
-2202 AAHHNEM
+2202 AGSHHNEM
-2209 SRHRYDVTLRRSAG
+2209 SRHRYDVTLRR
-2223 PTAAAAPERTL
+2223 TAADDEGERRIGGERTL
-2234 RWNADVNTFDG
+2234 TWGTDLDTADA
-2245 LAEALGERHVRVTG
+2245 LEEALRHGGPLRVTG
-2259 IPNARL
+2259 IPNTRL
-2265 VREGAALAA
+2265 VRESAALRA
-2274 LTGGGAAEAAGLLDG
+2274 LDGPAAAEAAGLLDG
-2289 PVPEGAIDPD
+2289 PLPAEALDPD
-2299 AMRGLGAVCTWGA
+2299 TLHALGVRCTWGA
-2312 QDDTFDAYTG
+2312 RDDTFDAYRG
-2322 DGPAYT
+2322 DGPAYL
-2328 PRGGDRPLANDPA
+2328 PRRGEAGRPFANDPA
-2341 RGHEDSRLTGE
+2341 RGGEDTRLTGE

-2386 DALPAPDWGTEATG
+2386 AALPAPDQGAEATG
-2400 QAPRTRRE
+2400 QEPRTRRE
-2408 EILSTLFAEVLGLPK
+2408 EILSTLFAEVLGLPR
-2423 VGVDRSF
+2423 VGIDRSF

-2468 LAERVDGAHDA
+2468 LAERIDGAQEA
-2479 RPALTVRTRPDEMP
+2479 RPALTARTRPDEVP

-2518 SLRLTGDLDQDALR
+2518 SLRLTGDLDRDALR
-2532 AALTDLMRR
+2532 AALADVTAR
-2541 HETLRTVYPE
+2541 HEALRTVYPE
-2551 RGGVPRQQV
+2551 RGGVPRQQI
-2560 LDAER
+2560 LE
-2565 PSFETV
+2565 PSAPAVETRA
-2571 STTAERLGA
+2571 TTADGLEADLS
-2580 ELTEAAR
+2580 EAAR
-2587 RGFDLAGELPLRA
+2587 RGFDLAHEPPLRA
-2600 TLFRLGEQEHVLLLL
+2600 TLFELGEREHVLLLL

-2667 DEHDPDSRYAHQLAY
+2667 DEHDPDSRHARQLAH
-2682 WTDRLDGITEELE
+2682 WAEALNGVPEELP

-2708 RGDTVP
+2708 RGDQVP
-2714 FRITPELHQRLAA
+2714 FLIEPALHQRLAA
-2727 LAGTSRASLFMVLQA
+2727 LAGDRRASLFMVLQA
-2742 AFAALLTRHGA
+2742 AFATLLTRHGA

-2789 GDPTFRDLLDRVRE
+2789 GDPTFAELVDRVRE
-2803 SDLAAYANQDVP
+2803 TDLAAYANQDVP

-2823 RPQRSLA
+2823 RPERSLS

-2852 GLEAEALPVGVGVAK
+2852 GLAAEALAVGVGVAK

-2882 GPGGIQAALEY
+2882 APGGVRAALEY
-2893 STDLFERA
+2893 STDLFERG
-2901 TAEALVT
+2901 TAQALVD
-2908 RLERLLDAVADDPD
+2908 RLLRLLAAVADEPG
-2922 TTVGSV
+2922 TRVSRI
-2928 ELLHPDERR
+2928 ELLDPAERR
-2937 RVLDEW
+2937 RVLEDW
-2943 NETDGT
+2943 NETEATRPT
-2949 ESDTDARV
+2949 EDARV
-2957 PHLLERQVARTPDA
+2957 PELFERQVARTPDA
-2971 LALVHGTE
+2971 EALVHGDA
-2979 SLTYAQFNARANR
+2979 SLTYAELNARANR
-2992 LARRL
+2992 LARYL
-2997 VELGAGPERIVALR
+2997 VERGVGPESVVALR
-3011 MPRCPDLYVAMAAV
+3011 MPRSLDLYVALLAV
-3025 LKTGAAYLPVDVS
+3025 LKAGGAYLPVDVS
-3038 YPAERIAFMIDD
+3038 YPAERIAFMLED
-3050 ARPAIVLDSMPQGL
+3050 AAPALVLDAMPSGL
-3064 SAYPDTDLT
+3064 EGYADGDLT
-3073 DADRTTPLLPQHP
+3073 DGERTSALLTQHP

-3106 SALVNLL
+3106 SGLENLL

-3120 PGGQGVRTA
+3120 PGAAGVRTA

-3142 ILSPLVMGKTLL
+3142 ILSPLVMGKALV
-3154 VPSDE
+3154 VPSED
-3159 VRHSAELLAGWLDEH
+3159 VRHSAELLTAWLDEQE
-3174 HVSELFAPNLVVEAV
+3174 VSELFAPNLVVEAV
-3189 AEAAAEAGRTLPHLT
+3189 AEAAAEAGRTLPRLT

-3209 GEALTPTERMRD
+3209 GEALTPSARVRD
-3221 FAYAVLGRR
+3221 LAYAVPGRR

-3244 THTLPADPANWPQAV
+3244 THTLPADPADWPASA

-3281 PGVTGELYLAGAGIA
+3281 PGVTGELYLAGAGVA
-3296 RGYLGQPALTAARF
+3296 RGYLGQPAQTAARF
-3310 VADPYGAAGTR
+3310 VADPYGAPGTR

-3330 WNADGQLEFAGR
+3330 WNTEGLLEFAGR
-3342 IDHQV
+3342 VDHQV
-3347 KIRGFRVEPGEV
+3347 KIRGFRVEPAEV

-3365 HPHIVQA
+3365 HPGVVRA
-3372 AALPHGDRL
+3372 AAVPHGDRL
-3381 VAYVVTREGADL
+3381 VAYLVTRDGVDL
-3393 GDVRAHLA
+3393 AEVRARLA
-3401 ARLPDFMVPSAY
+3401 ARLPDFMVPSAWIA
-3413 TVLDALPL
+3413 LDELPL

-3435 DAPDAAGRAPRSP
+3435 DAPDATGRAPRDP
-3448 REEILCGL
+3448 REEVLCGL
-3456 FAEVLGTGQIS
+3456 FAEVLGAERVG

-3489 RTVLGAEVSLRDLF
+3489 RTVLGAEISLRDLF
-3503 EGPTVARLGEAV
+3503 EGPTVARLAEAV
-3515 DAAGRGSRPAL
+3515 AAAESGRSRPAL
-3526 RPMERPAELPLS
+3526 VSRTRPDTLPLS

-3546 LGRLTGDDPGYNMPV
+3546 LGRLTGGDPGYNMPV
-3561 GLRLTGTLDADA
+3561 GLRLTGTLDAEA
-3573 LTAALADVSARHE
+3573 LEAALSDVTARHE

-3592 PEGQDGSPR
+3592 PENEDGGPR

-3607 ADARPALHRRDTT
+3607 DEARPVLHLRDTT
-3620 EDDLAA
+3620 EDGLAA
-3626 DLAAAA
+3626 ELAAAA
-3632 RHSFDLTADL
+3632 RHSFDLTTDL
-3642 PLKAVLFRL
+3642 PLRTVLFRVG
-3651 DEQEHVLLLLLH
+3651 EREHVLLLLLH

-3675 TRDLVTAYEAR
+3675 TRDLVTAYDAR
-3686 GMGRAPEFAPLP
+3686 RAGRAPEYTPLP
-3698 VQYADYTLWQREV
+3698 VQYADYTLWQHEV
-3711 LGDES
+3711 LGDET
-3716 DPASTIARQS
+3716 DPASTVARQS

-3733 AGLPDELQL
+3733 AALPDELQL
-3742 PAARPRPAVP
+3742 PADRPRPVVP

-3758 VFRTLDA
+3758 VFRTLDPA
-3765 DLHRQLLA
+3765 LHRQLLD

-3778 GGSLFMVLQAALSAV
+3778 GASLFMVLQAALSAV

-3802 IPVGSPVA
+3802 IPVGSPIA

-3835 GDPTFRE
+3835 GDPSFRE
-3842 LLDRVRESDLAA
+3842 LLDRVREFDLAA

-3869 SPGRSLARHP
+3869 SPGRSLSRHP

-3889 TPEAVL
+3889 TPEALL
-3895 ELPGLTARPEVVA
+3895 ELPGLTVRPEVVA

-3923 HGASG
+3923 HTDG
-3928 EPRGIDAVLEYSTD
+3928 EPQGIDAVLEYSTD

-3953 DRLVAFLRYVAAD
+3953 DRLISFLRYVSTD
-3966 PDATVTDVP
+3966 PDMSITDVP
-3975 ILGTG
+3975 VLGAG
-3980 ERNLVLTGWNDTA
+3980 ERSLVLTGWNDTA
-3993 HRPGRA
+3993 HRPGRE
-3999 AADASLPQRVAERAA
+3999 AADASLPHRVAERAA
-4014 RTPHAIAVA
+4014 ATPDAVA
-4023 EPGATTLTYAQL
+4023 VTEPGGTTLTYAEL
-4035 DARANQLAHRLV
+4035 DTRANALAHRLA

-4052 TETPV
+4052 PGTPV
-4057 AVLQERSAHLVVSTL
+4057 AVLQERSAHLVVTTL

-4079 VYVPLHTGYPEDRM
+4079 AYVPLHTGYPEDRM
-4093 RHVLTDTGAA
+4093 RHVLSDTGAA
-4103 LLLTDAF
+4103 LLITDAT
-4110 HEETAARLGTRT
+4110 HAATAARLGVRT
-4122 LAVDDGPLTGEPATA
+4122 LTPDDGPGAVRADA
-4137 PEVTVLPDQLAYVMY
+4137 PEVAVLPDQLAYIMY
-4152 TSGSTGLPKGI
+4152 TSGSTGVPKGI

-4177 CWETTAESRVLMHS
+4177 CWETTADSRVLMHS

-4213 VAPRGDVDAT
+4213 VAPPGNIDAHALRG
-4223 MLRRVLPGQGVTSL
+4223 VLAEQGVTSL

-4245 AVADE
+4245 VVADE

-4257 VKDVWTGGD
+4257 VRDVWTGGD
-4266 VVPPTAVR
+4266 VVSPTAVR
-4274 RVLEACPGTTVK
+4274 RVLDACPGTTVK
-4286 ALYGPTEITLGC
+4286 VLYGPTEITLGC
-4298 TWHRFTEAG
+4298 TWHRFTEAS

-4321 TRAYVLDEKLRPVP
+4321 TRAYVLDERLRPVP

-4354 AQAARTAE
+4354 DQPARTAE

-4369 AELFDDAG
+4369 AELFGDVG

-4383 GDIARRNADG
+4383 GDIARRG
-4393 ALEFLGRADQ
+4393 TRGLLEFLGRADQ
-4403 QVKVR
+4403 QVKIR
-4408 GFRIEPGEIETA
+4408 GFRVEPGEIETA
-4420 LATHPG
+4420 LATHPA
-4426 VTRAVVVARPRG
+4426 VTRAAVVARPGPG
-4438 GDKVLVAYVVGQD
+4438 GDKALVAYLVGEEVPTD
-4451 VRPAELRAELEQLLP
+4451 ELRAELEQSLP

-4477 TALPVTP
+4477 TSLPVTP

-4491 ALPEPEWGGGTG
+4491 ALPEPVWGGGTG
-4503 RLPRGPREELLCGL
+4503 RLPRGPREELLCRL
-4517 FAEVLDAE
+4517 FAEVLGAE

-4544 RLVGRIRAQLGTE
+4544 RLAGRVRAELGGDI
-4557 VGVRTLFEAP
+4557 GVRTLFEAP

-4574 RIDGGSPAQ
+4574 RIDGEPGSRQ
-4583 HDPFGVVLPLRAT
+4583 DPFGVVLPLRAG

-4626 PLYALQARGLSHEE
+4626 PLYALQARGLSQEE

-4684 LQAEGAEVTLLAVLD
+4684 LQEEGAEVSLLAVLD

-4719 ILLNAAGIDRA
+4719 ILLNAAGVDRA
-4730 ETFGDA
+4730 EAFGDA

-4742 VLERLGESG
+4742 VLERLGETG
-4751 SALANLDDASV
+4751 SALAHLDDASV
-4762 GRMVTVFLNNTR
+4762 TRMVTVFLNNTR
-4774 LITDFRPQPFAGD
+4774 LIADFRPARFDGD

-4801 LTPDS
+4801 LTPANWS
-4806 WRPYVS
+4806 PYVA

-4832 LGVIARTLAD
+4832 LGRIARTLAD
-4842 RGATRAGN
+4842 RRAPRAGH